1 MVRRWQSSK
10 RDIALRSYVDLDIL
24 VHKEDLLRAKEMLQS
39 EGYRPEVLL
48 NPRLEVSYYL
58 NL

>member
-24 VHKEDLLRAKEMLQS
+24 MHKEDLLRAKEMLQS
-39 EGYRPEVLL
+39 EGVQAGGVVEPKA
-48 NPRLEVSYYL
+48 
-58 NL
+58 